1 MTQLHTCGG
10 GRPPAPAGHTGSM
23 VSLLGVL
30 HWQSGDGLREVH
42 SGPASISIR
51 TGLIRGISHS
61 VVMLWHGKS
70 LPVEYIYLVRKAN
83 SIEGKM
89 INICVGDLL
98 QWLIHHA
105 TCPKARLV
113 QQHLTKVSHLS
124 IHRTLIA
131 AMVKSEND
139 NEHCSDLID
148 LVSLLFGDIVSIL
161 PTGRRCTV
169 SHTSRDWGSDLD
181 TLRKVERSEWTSVPQ
196 KQNWLAAQSTKDINR
211 YAI

>member
-70 LPVEYIYLVRKAN
+70 LPVEYIYLVRKTN
-83 SIEGKM
+83 SIEGNM

-113 QQHLTKVSHLS
+113 QQDLTKVSHLS

-139 NEHCSDLID
+139 NEHFKSIGIVLIWLIWRIFS
-148 LVSLLFGDIVSIL
+148 LVTLCPFCPPEEGVLSPIHPGTEGQTWIL
-161 PTGRRCTV
+161 SERWNDQSERQCHKNKTGWQHNLPKT
-169 SHTSRDWGSDLD
+169 
-181 TLRKVERSEWTSVPQ
+181 
-196 KQNWLAAQSTKDINR
+196 
-211 YAI
+211 